1 MAEFRRVYLDNAAT
15 TPVHPEVIEIMVKY
29 MAQDFGNPSSIH
41 SFGRDA
47 RKAVDSAREHVA
59 ALIGATPREMIFT
72 SGGTEADNLAIRGIA
87 YAYRE
92 RGNHIITSPVEHHAV
107 LHTCDYLKKEGFEIT
122 VLPVDEY
129 GMIRIEDLQ
138 AAIRPETILITIMH
152 GNNEVGTIQPVA
164 EIGRIAKEHGIK
176 FHVDGVQAAGQV
188 PVDVNAIGAD
198 LYTFSAHK
206 IYGSKGVGA
215 LYLRQ
220 GTKLVPLAYGGSHE
234 RNRRAGTEG
243 VPGIVGFGKAAEL
256 AKRDFSERV
265 AHLTRLRDKLIQ
277 GVMGSI
283 GHVRLNGHPTIR
295 LPNNANFSIE
305 YVEGESI
312 LLNLDMKGIAASS
325 GSACTSGSLQ
335 PSHVLMAMGM
345 PHEIAHGSLR
355 LTMGRENTD
364 EDIDY
369 VLEVL
374 PGIVTKLRSMSPLY
388 ADMVNAEKAV
398 RI

>member
-15 TPVHPEVIEIMVKY
+15 TPVHPEVIEIMVRY

-41 SFGRDA
+41 AFGREA
-47 RKAVDSAREHVA
+47 RKAVDTAREHAA
-59 ALIGATPREMIFT
+59 ALIGATSREIIFT
-72 SGGTEADNLAIRGIA
+72 SGGTEADNLALRGIA
-87 YAYRE
+87 YAYRD
-92 RGNHIITSPVEHHAV
+92 RGKHIITSPVEHHAI
-107 LHTCDYLKKEGFEIT
+107 LHTCDYLKKEGYDIT

-129 GMIRIEDLQ
+129 GMVHVEDLK
-138 AAIRPETILITIMH
+138 AAIRPDTILISVMH

-164 EIGRIAKEHGIK
+164 EIGRIAKERGIK
-176 FHVDGVQAAGQV
+176 FHVDGVQATGQV
-188 PVDVNAIGAD
+188 PVDVNDLGVD
-198 LYTFSAHK
+198 LYTYSGHK
-206 IYGSKGVGA
+206 IYGPKGIGV
-215 LYLRQ
+215 LYLRH
-220 GTKLVPLAYGGSHE
+220 GTKLIPLAYGGSHE

-243 VPGIVGFGKAAEL
+243 VPGIVGIGKAAEL
-256 AKRDFSERV
+256 AKRDFTERV
-265 AHLTRLRDKLIQ
+265 AHLTHLRDKLIN
-277 GVMGSI
+277 GVLGSI
-283 GHVRLNGHPTIR
+283 DHVRLNGHPTIR

-325 GSACTSGSLQ
+325 GSACTSGSLE
-335 PSHVLMAMGM
+335 PSHVLMAMGL

-355 LTMGRENTD
+355 LTVGRENSD

-388 ADMVNAEKAV
+388 ADAVKAASV
-398 RI
+398 QRA